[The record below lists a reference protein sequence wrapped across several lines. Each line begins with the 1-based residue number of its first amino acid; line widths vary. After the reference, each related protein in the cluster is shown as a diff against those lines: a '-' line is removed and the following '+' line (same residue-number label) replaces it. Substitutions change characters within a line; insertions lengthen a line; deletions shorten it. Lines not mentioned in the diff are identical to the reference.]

1 MRLICL
7 IGLWVGAFGWAQ
19 DCRVATLSDIQLNYL
34 RLEVSALSVE
44 TARLERIRSVI
55 EENCL
60 SLQQL
65 KDLLWALEQE
75 SARLE
80 VIKFGI
86 SHVYNP
92 QNLEETLSELFVTE
106 SGKQAFRRWLSK
118 YQRQP

>member
-1 MRLICL
+1 MRLVCL

-118 YQRQP
+118 YQQQH